1 MIKKDPDTGQYTV
14 KDELDGTETVPAR
27 PPRFSYPDDMAE
39 YRRKTREETE

>member
-27 PPRFSYPDDMAE
+27 PPKFSYPDDMAE
-39 YRRKTREETE
+39 YRRKTKEDTE